1 MPHLETWLAP
11 PTPHFRMC
19 HNLRPDAYTQAIW
32 SPSYTQPTW
41 LGPSAVETPAE
52 SAPEGRLAHRAR
64 AFDVGVASWQ
74 SSQSVT
80 NLMAS
85 GAKKASRTYS
95 QQDIDQVNQ
104 KNGTVKYRGRTEHM

>member
-1 MPHLETWLAP
+1 
-11 PTPHFRMC
+11 
-19 HNLRPDAYTQAIW
+19 
-32 SPSYTQPTW
+32 
-41 LGPSAVETPAE
+41 
-52 SAPEGRLAHRAR
+52 
-64 AFDVGVASWQ
+64 VATWQ